1 MLKIDTE
8 KRYRVMIPDFQFV
21 QIVVVGVGGTGS
33 AVAIDLARLAHHCQ
47 EKGLPVLI
55 QLIDGDKVEPK
66 NVGRQQFSPYEV
78 GENKATSMARRLN
91 LWLGLDVTGTPK
103 MLTEKTR
110 LIFNDGSMKPLRI
123 IVGAVDNHKA
133 RRAIAKHAQQSK
145 AWWVDTGNGEFKGQ
159 VLIGN
164 YPYDGIHVT
173 EELGLVNG
181 LPSPAKQMP
190 ELLDEED
197 RPVLQFED
205 CALRILRDEQSINI
219 NRLMA
224 TYAAQAV
231 YDMVIKRE
239 LDYMAIHTS
248 LNPPSTT
255 AVPVTRRTLERCGEV
270 KETPAKYDPK
280 DVDPEEFDDE
290 EDFEQWMLDME
301 MEGEEE
307 LP

>member
-1 MLKIDTE
+1 MPKIDTE
-8 KRYRVMIPDFQFV
+8 KRYRVMIPDFNMV

-33 AVAIDLARLAHHCQ
+33 AVAIDLARLAYHCEQ
-47 EKGLPVLI
+47 NGLPVI
-55 QLIDGDKVEPK
+55 MQLIDGDTVEPK
-66 NVGRQQFSPYEV
+66 NVGRQQFSEFEV

-91 LWLGLDVTGTPK
+91 LWLGLDVLGTPK
-103 MLTEKTR
+103 MFTGKTS
-110 LIFNDGSMKPLRI
+110 LIFKDGYLKPLRV

-133 RRAIAKHAQQSK
+133 RRAIANCLQRAG

-159 VLIGN
+159 VLVGN
-164 YPYDGIHVT
+164 YPHDGIQVT

-181 LPSPAKQMP
+181 LPSPSKQMP
-190 ELLDEED
+190 ELLEGEAQL
-197 RPVLQFED
+197 VIQHED

-224 TYAAQAV
+224 TYAAQVV

-239 LDYMAIHTS
+239 LNYMAIHAS
-248 LNPPSTT
+248 FRPPSTT
-255 AVPVTRRTLERCGEV
+255 AVPITRRTLERYGEV
-270 KETPAKYDPK
+270 KEVVLTELPDPTEM
-280 DVDPEEFDDE
+280 DFEDE

-301 MEGEEE
+301 MEGEE

>member
-8 KRYRVMIPDFQFV
+8 KRYRVMIPDFHFV

-47 EKGLPVLI
+47 EKGLPVLM

-66 NVGRQQFSPYEV
+66 NVGRQQFSMYEV

-91 LWLGLDVTGTPK
+91 LWLGLDITGTPK
-103 MLTEKTR
+103 MLTEKTK
-110 LIFNDGSMKPLRI
+110 LIFNDGRMKPLRI

-133 RRAIAKHAQQSK
+133 RRAIAKHAQKSG
-145 AWWVDTGNGEFKGQ
+145 AWWVDAGNGEFKGQ
-159 VLIGN
+159 VLLGN
-164 YPYDGIHVT
+164 YPRDGIQET
-173 EELGLVNG
+173 EDLALVNG
-181 LPSPAKQMP
+181 LPAPDKQMP
-190 ELLDEED
+190 ELLEEED

-248 LNPPSTT
+248 LQPPSTT

-270 KETPAKYDPK
+270 KEVRHTKLPDPT
-280 DVDPEEFDDE
+280 EMEFEDE